1 VLRAIVLGIVQG
13 ITEFLPISSSAHLS
27 IVPRLLGYAAPTL
40 AFEVLLH
47 FGTLAAVAAYFARDL
62 WAFLLCLVAPGRL
75 GPEETRT
82 RRRLLGLLAL
92 ASVPA
97 AVVGFL
103 LQDWADQQTARPL
116 RASVWLVLTTAIMIA
131 AELYDRAR
139 RSRLAPTAAPGER
152 KAAEATAPGGLKGGA
167 AAEGE
172 REGGRAALGEREG
185 GRAALGEREGGEVGV
200 WTTGGTRSGERLVS
214 PSGGSGGAR
223 AGSGV
228 GGAEGVRGAGRV
240 EGLDGAGRVGRAARR
255 GGRHA
260 SGASR
265 AGGAGGPG
273 AAAAPGSAERE
284 LDRLPLAKAT
294 GIGLGQ
300 ALALVPGTSR
310 SGITISVGLFEGVSR
325 ETAARFSF
333 LLSIPA
339 ILGAG
344 ILKLDDLAGATE
356 TPAQLVAGTL
366 AAAISGF
373 LAVSFLIRLLRTRT
387 LWPFIWYRLVAGG
400 LFVLL
405 LSTVRS

>member
-27 IVPRLLGYAAPTL
+27 IVPRLLGYTAPTL

-62 WAFLLCLVAPGRL
+62 WGFLLCLVAPGRL
-75 GPEETRT
+75 GPQETRT
-82 RRRLLGLLAL
+82 RRRLLGLLVL
-92 ASVPA
+92 ASIPA
-97 AVVGFL
+97 AAVGFL

-116 RASVWLVLTTAIMIA
+116 RASVWLVLTTTIMIA

-139 RSRLAPTAAPGER
+139 RSRPAPAMVPGELEG
-152 KAAEATAPGGLKGGA
+152 AESVPG
-167 AAEGE
+167 
-172 REGGRAALGEREG
+172 R
-185 GRAALGEREGGEVGV
+185 
-200 WTTGGTRSGERLVS
+200 
-214 PSGGSGGAR
+214 AR
-223 AGSGV
+223 AGSRVRRRAGV
-228 GGAEGVRGAGRV
+228 G
-240 EGLDGAGRVGRAARR
+240 
-255 GGRHA
+255 
-260 SGASR
+260 
-265 AGGAGGPG
+265 
-273 AAAAPGSAERE
+273 APVSAEEE
-284 LDRLPLAKAT
+284 LDRLPVAKAT

-325 ETAARFSF
+325 EAAARFSF

-356 TPAQLVAGTL
+356 TPAQLAAGTL

>member
-1 VLRAIVLGIVQG
+1 MLRAIVLGIVQG

-27 IVPRLLGYAAPTL
+27 IVPRLLGFATPTL

-62 WAFLLCLVAPGRL
+62 WAFVLCLVAPGRL
-75 GPEETRT
+75 GREEAAT

-103 LQDWADQQTARPL
+103 LQDWADEQTARPL
-116 RASVWLVLTTAIMIA
+116 RASVWLVLTTVIMIA

-139 RSRLAPTAAPGER
+139 SRRAAPV
-152 KAAEATAPGGLKGGA
+152 A
-167 AAEGE
+167 AA
-172 REGGRAALGEREG
+172 
-185 GRAALGEREGGEVGV
+185 
-200 WTTGGTRSGERLVS
+200 
-214 PSGGSGGAR
+214 
-223 AGSGV
+223 
-228 GGAEGVRGAGRV
+228 
-240 EGLDGAGRVGRAARR
+240 
-255 GGRHA
+255 
-260 SGASR
+260 
-265 AGGAGGPG
+265 GPG
-273 AAAAPGSAERE
+273 AGAGTRAERLGRGAPAAPPDPADAEVE
-284 LDRLPLAKAT
+284 LKRLPVAKAA
-294 GIGLGQ
+294 GIGLAQ

-310 SGITISVGLFEGVSR
+310 SGVTISAGLFQGVSR
-325 ETAARFSF
+325 GTAARFSF

-344 ILKLDDLAGATE
+344 ILKLDELSGATE
-356 TPAQLVAGTL
+356 TPAELIAGTV
-366 AAAISGF
+366 AAGVSGF

>member
-1 VLRAIVLGIVQG
+1 VLRAIILGLVQG

-27 IVPRLLGYAAPTL
+27 IVPVLLGYAAPTL
-40 AFEVLLH
+40 ALEVLLH
-47 FGTLAAVAAYFARDL
+47 FGTLAAVVAYFARDL
-62 WAFLLCLVAPGRL
+62 WGFLLCLVAPGRL
-75 GPEETRT
+75 GPEEART
-82 RRRLLGLLAL
+82 RRRLLGLLVL

-116 RASVWLVLTTAIMIA
+116 RASVWLLLTTAVMIA

-139 RSRLAPTAAPGER
+139 RHRPQPAAAPGELEG
-152 KAAEATAPGGLKGGA
+152 AEATAPGAPGGGTAATRAGLWTAGGARSSQRLRSPTGA
-167 AAEGE
+167 AAP
-172 REGGRAALGEREG
+172 
-185 GRAALGEREGGEVGV
+185 V
-200 WTTGGTRSGERLVS
+200 T
-214 PSGGSGGAR
+214 
-223 AGSGV
+223 
-228 GGAEGVRGAGRV
+228 AEQ
-240 EGLDGAGRVGRAARR
+240 
-255 GGRHA
+255 
-260 SGASR
+260 
-265 AGGAGGPG
+265 
-273 AAAAPGSAERE
+273 E
-284 LDRLPLAKAT
+284 LDRLPLAKAA

-300 ALALVPGTSR
+300 ALALIPGTSR

-325 ETAARFSF
+325 EAAARFSF

-344 ILKLDDLAGATE
+344 ILKLDELPHANE
-356 TPAQLVAGTL
+356 TPAELVAGTL
-366 AAAISGF
+366 AAAVSGF

>member
-1 VLRAIVLGIVQG
+1 MLRAIILGIVQG
-13 ITEFLPISSSAHLS
+13 LTEFLPISSSAHLS

-47 FGTLAAVAAYFARDL
+47 FGTLAAVVAYFARDL
-62 WAFLLCLVAPGRL
+62 WAFLLSLVAAGRL
-75 GPEETRT
+75 GPQETRA
-82 RRRLLGLLAL
+82 RRRMLGLLAL

-116 RASVWLVLTTAIMIA
+116 RASVWLVLTTVIMIA

-139 RSRLAPTAAPGER
+139 RSR
-152 KAAEATAPGGLKGGA
+152 GGP
-167 AAEGE
+167 
-172 REGGRAALGEREG
+172 
-185 GRAALGEREGGEVGV
+185 EGGESAPAGV
-200 WTTGGTRSGERLVS
+200 WKAGDARSGGRLGS
-214 PSGGSGGAR
+214 PSGGPGG
-223 AGSGV
+223 AGSGSGLRGIHEA
-228 GGAEGVRGAGRV
+228 GGVRSEGGTGDVRGAGRV
-240 EGLDGAGRVGRAARR
+240 H
-255 GGRHA
+255 GG
-260 SGASR
+260 
-265 AGGAGGPG
+265 GGPV
-273 AAAAPGSAERE
+273 SAERE
-284 LDRLPLAKAT
+284 LDRLPVAKAT

-325 ETAARFSF
+325 EAAARFSF

-387 LWPFIWYRLVAGG
+387 LWPFIWYRLVAGA

>member
-27 IVPRLLGYAAPTL
+27 IVPRLLGYATPTL

-75 GPEETRT
+75 GREETRT

-103 LQDWADQQTARPL
+103 LQDWADEQTARPL
-116 RASVWLVLTTAIMIA
+116 RASVWLVLTTAVMIA
-131 AELYDRAR
+131 AELYDRAHR
-139 RSRLAPTAAPGER
+139 DRAAP
-152 KAAEATAPGGLKGGA
+152 ATAPGELEGGVTAPGAFEAEAAGASRDLEGEA
-167 AAEGE
+167 AAP
-172 REGGRAALGEREG
+172 AAPPAGL
-185 GRAALGEREGGEVGV
+185 
-200 WTTGGTRSGERLVS
+200 WTSGGTRSDERLRS
-214 PSGGSGGAR
+214 PSGGPGRAR
-223 AGSGV
+223 AGWTVS
-228 GGAEGVRGAGRV
+228 
-240 EGLDGAGRVGRAARR
+240 
-255 GGRHA
+255 
-260 SGASR
+260 
-265 AGGAGGPG
+265 GAGGMAEVADAGGTGKAGGTGEAEG
-273 AAAAPGSAERE
+273 APVTAEQE
-284 LDRLPLAKAT
+284 LDRLPLAKAA

-300 ALALVPGTSR
+300 ALALIPGTSR

-325 ETAARFSF
+325 EAAARFSF

-344 ILKLDDLAGATE
+344 ILKLDELVGATE
-356 TPAQLVAGTL
+356 TPAELLAGTL

-387 LWPFIWYRLVAGG
+387 LWPFIWYRLAAGG
-400 LFVLL
+400 LFILL

>member
-1 VLRAIVLGIVQG
+1 VLRAIILGIVQG

-27 IVPRLLGYAAPTL
+27 IVPRLLGYPAPTL

-82 RRRLLGLLAL
+82 RRRLLGLLVL

-97 AVVGFL
+97 AAVGFL
-103 LQDWADQQTARPL
+103 LQGWADQQTARPL

-139 RSRLAPTAAPGER
+139 RPRPAP
-152 KAAEATAPGGLKGGA
+152 ATAPGELEGA
-167 AAEGE
+167 EA
-172 REGGRAALGEREG
+172 
-185 GRAALGEREGGEVGV
+185 GV
-200 WTTGGTRSGERLVS
+200 WTAEGTRSGEGPVS
-214 PSGGSGGAR
+214 PSGGPPSRRSGSSVPGRAG

-228 GGAEGVRGAGRV
+228 
-240 EGLDGAGRVGRAARR
+240 RA
-255 GGRHA
+255 A
-260 SGASR
+260 SGA
-265 AGGAGGPG
+265 GAPVT
-273 AAAAPGSAERE
+273 AEEE
-284 LDRLPLAKAT
+284 LDRLPVAKAA

-325 ETAARFSF
+325 EAAARFSF

-356 TPAQLVAGTL
+356 TPVQLIAGTL

-373 LAVSFLIRLLRTRT
+373 LAVSFLLRLLRTRT
-387 LWPFIWYRLVAGG
+387 LWPFIWYRLIAGG